1 MIHLKPVLPRL
12 SALAGSLLLA
22 GCVTTTPPQDSDL
35 FTHDP
40 DLVPAPG
47 AARALPLGPDDAPAQ
62 RKVLRQPAP
71 LPAGGAAPYR
81 GRGSQG
87 QDKVRLNFSNT
98 DIQEVVAAL
107 SSFLDRHFLV
117 DPRVKGTLTLQS
129 DGEVPASTAFQ
140 LLDGALRLQ
149 GFAIVDVG
157 DVSRV
162 VPIADARLQGSAV
175 NDPKALGGVATR
187 SFRLNYEKADALVA
201 ALKPLLAPDSVLTAY
216 PNNNTVVITD
226 SVDNLERIAALIQSI
241 DTPTA
246 LHTLVLPIYNGV
258 ATDIAALANDILEQ
272 DGNNAQRDI
281 AVMAD
286 PRSNSVI
293 IRSSSPGR
301 STLARNLIVELDN
314 AQTDPGNFHVVYLR
328 NAQARYLAGVLRGL
342 LTGESPDQEQ
352 GGSES
357 MRAALGSQRQGQ
369 DKPRANAGGKTDKQ
383 GLQDQ
388 PLERDTGSGASSFS
402 ASGVTVQADTT
413 TNALIIAAPEP
424 MYRSLR
430 RVIDML
436 DQRRAQVLVES
447 LIVEV
452 TENDASELGIQWM
465 RNNGR
470 FIGGANLGG
479 ADFKTGATNTVDM
492 LPRGLSLGIL
502 DGSVNI
508 PGVGQIMNLNL
519 LARALQSKGG
529 ANILSTPN
537 ILTLDNEPASILVGK
552 TVPFVSGQYVTSG
565 GANNN
570 PFQTIEREEIGL
582 KLSIRPQIS
591 EGGAVKLDIY
601 QEVSNIDETTKVEGG
616 IVTNKR
622 AIDTSVL
629 LDDGQIMVLGGLLE
643 DRVTRGSDAVPVLG
657 SIPILGALFRYDKR
671 EREKTNLMVFLRPYV
686 IRDAQ
691 AGRGLTRHRYNY
703 MRAQQLRGQPA
714 VHPLLPDM
722 SAPVLPP
729 LRKPAQPQAQLDLR
743 PDQWE
748 QTRGQDAPPTR
759 QTVQLRQRP
768 APATPA
774 AEQMHARL
782 PANVGVRQ
790 SLDQDY
796 ATSPVERQAI
806 LIADSDQEAQA
817 RRIAARVQRSG
828 LPAYVLAGPGGNGYQ
843 VRTDVPAQ
851 EQALDTSL
859 ALLAELGYRAR
870 PLESP

>member
-1 MIHLKPVLPRL
+1 MTHPKLVLPAL
-12 SALAGSLLLA
+12 SVVLGSLFLA

-40 DLVPAPG
+40 DLAPASSTTH
-47 AARALPLGPDDAPAQ
+47 ALPLEREAPPVN
-62 RKVLRQPAP
+62 RKILRQAAP
-71 LPAGGAAPYR
+71 LPASGAAPYR
-81 GRGSQG
+81 NRAAQQQG
-87 QDKVRLNFSNT
+87 KVRLSFDNT
-98 DIQEVVAAL
+98 DIHEVVTAL

-117 DPRVKGTLTLQS
+117 DPRVKGTLTLHS

-157 DVSRV
+157 EVSRV

-175 NDPKALGGVATR
+175 NDPTALGGVATR

-246 LHTLVLPIYNGV
+246 LHTVVLPIYNGV
-258 ATDIAALANDILEQ
+258 ANDIASLANDILEQ

-281 AVMAD
+281 TVMAD

-314 AQTDPGNFHVVYLR
+314 VQSDPGNFHVVYLR

-342 LTGESPDQEQ
+342 LTGESPEDEQ

-357 MRAALGSQRQGQ
+357 MRAALGNKSNSEPSRS
-369 DKPRANAGGKTDKQ
+369 KSGGKADKQ
-383 GLQDQ
+383 SSSDTT
-388 PLERDTGSGASSFS
+388 LERDSGGGTSSFS
-402 ASGVTVQADTT
+402 ASGVTVQADIT

-436 DQRRAQVLVES
+436 DQRRSQVLVES

-452 TENDASELGIQWM
+452 TENDAAELGIQWM

-479 ADFKTGATNTVDM
+479 TGFNTSATNTINM
-492 LPRGLSLGIL
+492 MPNGLSLGIV
-502 DGSVNI
+502 DGTVNI

-519 LARALQSKGG
+519 LARALQTKGG
-529 ANILSTPN
+529 VNILSTPN

-565 GANNN
+565 NTSGN

-582 KLSIRPQIS
+582 KLNIRPQIS
-591 EGGAVKLDIY
+591 EGGTVKLDIY
-601 QEVSNIDETTKVEGG
+601 QEISNIDEGTKIDGG

-622 AIDTSVL
+622 SIDTSVL

-643 DRVTRGSDAVPVLG
+643 DRVTRGSDAVPILG
-657 SIPILGALFRYDKR
+657 SIPVLGALFRYDKR
-671 EREKTNLMVFLRPYV
+671 QREKTNLMIFLRPYV

-691 AGRGLTRHRYNY
+691 AGRGLTQHRYNY
-703 MRAQQLRGQPA
+703 MRAQQQRGQPA
-714 VHPLLPDM
+714 SHPLLPDM
-722 SAPVLPP
+722 NAPVLPP
-729 LRKPAQPQAQLDLR
+729 LRKPAQPRAELDLR
-743 PDQWE
+743 QDHWQ
-748 QTRGQDAPPTR
+748 QTREQDAPATR
-759 QTVQLRQRP
+759 QSSQVRQQP
-768 APATPA
+768 APPAPA
-774 AEQMHARL
+774 AEQLHARL

-796 ATSPVERQAI
+796 AAAPAGQQTI
-806 LIADSDQEAQA
+806 LIADTDQEGLA

-828 LPAYVLAGPGGNGYQ
+828 LRSYVLAGPGGTGYQ

-851 EQALDTSL
+851 DDAVDTSL
-859 ALLAELGYRAR
+859 TLLAELGYQAH
-870 PLESP
+870 PLETP